1 MIDTPY
7 SEKWKERK
15 PSVKSV
21 MLQTINTMLTAYLKP
36 ENLEEALISREDITV
51 QAEEEEVL
59 KELTYLPKARSA
71 KIRRSDPDAAGAN
84 DEDAARLRNGR
95 V

>member
-59 KELTYLPKARSA
+59 KELTGLAKSAVCQNPKKRSGCSWS
-71 KIRRSDPDAAGAN
+71 K
-84 DEDAARLRNGR
+84 
-95 V
+95 